1 MKKVRDQSGE
11 GASAVNE
18 AVVHA
23 PKRQTLLC
31 LGLDLA
37 CFWVRS
43 CVEEET
49 ASCEATV
56 LGSMMGSS

>member
-1 MKKVRDQSGE
+1 MVKKVRDQSGE
-11 GASAVNE
+11 GLSVMSK

-37 CFWVRS
+37 CLLPRS
-43 CVEEET
+43 C
-49 ASCEATV
+49 
-56 LGSMMGSS
+56 GY